1 MSSALEVIA
10 KLTAGIEDAR
20 LPSFGTLPITGAEAY
35 AFHLPYF
42 TGTPELYQPATRQL
56 IAAGATVTATAYI
69 EARRELDRLRRSVG
83 SVFSHIDLVICPTSP
98 MQQMTIEEAAIPE
111 VPPPGAVPRSLRN
124 TQPFDIFGLPTIS
137 IPCGFT
143 H

>member
-42 TGTPELYQPATRQL
+42 SKTPELYQPMTRQR
-56 IAAGATVTATAYI
+56 IAGGATVTATAYI

-83 SVFSHIDLVICPTSP
+83 SVFSNVDLLITPTSP
-98 MQQMTIEEAAIPE
+98 LPQMPIEQGAIPE
-111 VPPPGAVPRSLRN
+111 VPPPGAVS
-124 TQPFDIFGLPTIS
+124 
-137 IPCGFT
+137 
-143 H
+143 